1 VAGSQRGAVAG
12 LGCRAAGIAPT
23 LYLVAVAAAALTA
36 CGLVG
41 LAASEPWLFPS
52 LGPTVMVLVERPR
65 AAAAAPRNVLLGHL
79 AGIAVGWLCL
89 ALTGLLH
96 APPAIT
102 AGLSGVRIVAA
113 VLSVALTILV
123 LLALRAPHAPAVA
136 TTLIVSL
143 GILRTGPQLL
153 TIVLAVLLVL
163 AVVWLL
169 DLAVRTRRPAPGGGD
184 RWSRCGG
191 PPGPFR
197 DRGGGHRL
205 ARASRRT

>member
-1 VAGSQRGAVAG
+1 M
-12 LGCRAAGIAPT
+12 PT
-23 LYLVAVAAAALTA
+23 LYPVAVAAVALTA

-41 LAASEPWLFPS
+41 LAASAPWLFPS

-123 LLALRAPHAPAVA
+123 LLALRAPHAPAGA

-143 GILRTGPQLL
+143 GVLRTGPQLL
-153 TIVLAVLLVL
+153 TIVLAVMLVL
-163 AVVWLL
+163 AVVWL
-169 DLAVRTRRPAPGGGD
+169 
-184 RWSRCGG
+184 
-191 PPGPFR
+191 PGPAGR
-197 DRGGGHRL
+197 P
-205 ARASRRT
+205 RAEPDC

>member
-1 VAGSQRGAVAG
+1 
-12 LGCRAAGIAPT
+12 
-23 LYLVAVAAAALTA
+23 
-36 CGLVG
+36 
-41 LAASEPWLFPS
+41 
-52 LGPTVMVLVERPR
+52 
-65 AAAAAPRNVLLGHL
+65 VLLGHL

-102 AGLSGVRIVAA
+102 AGLSGGRIVAA

-123 LLALRAPHAPAVA
+123 LLAVRAPHALAGA

-143 GILRTGPQLL
+143 GVLRTGSQLL

-169 DLAVRTRRPAPGGGD
+169 GLVARTRRPPAGG
-184 RWSRCGG
+184 S
-191 PPGPFR
+191 
-197 DRGGGHRL
+197 
-205 ARASRRT
+205 